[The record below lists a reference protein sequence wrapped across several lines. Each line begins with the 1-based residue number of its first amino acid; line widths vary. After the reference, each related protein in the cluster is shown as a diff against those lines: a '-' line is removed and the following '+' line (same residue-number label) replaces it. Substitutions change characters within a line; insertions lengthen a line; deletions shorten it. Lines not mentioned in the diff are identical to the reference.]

1 MRNVKVVCE
10 PEAFNQNTKE
20 LLSQLAKEAQATS
33 KLYAV
38 GEVKLGESKKLYGLT
53 QCTMDLSSYKCKNC
67 LDVIIGELPR
77 CCDGKEGGNELR
89 KRCPKQKGAII
100 LYDSCLLKYSSVD
113 FFVKV
118 DRENKLYMFNVCEAD
133 NPKAFNRKIKELLSR
148 LSGKAA
154 SGGSSSKM
162 YATGELEL
170 EAPRKIYGLVQC
182 TRGLSGSDCK
192 KCLDVAKRKLPICCD
207 GKRSERVLGGT
218 WKL

>member
-1 MRNVKVVCE
+1 
-10 PEAFNQNTKE
+10 
-20 LLSQLAKEAQATS
+20 
-33 KLYAV
+33 
-38 GEVKLGESKKLYGLT
+38 
-53 QCTMDLSSYKCKNC
+53 
-67 LDVIIGELPR
+67 
-77 CCDGKEGGNELR
+77 
-89 KRCPKQKGAII
+89 
-100 LYDSCLLKYSSVD
+100 
-113 FFVKV
+113 
-118 DRENKLYMFNVCEAD
+118 MFNVCEAD
-133 NPKAFNRKIKELLSR
+133 NPKAFNRQIKELLSR